1 MGLMLHVDS
10 NSATRDEVARVYTPP
25 ATTTHFPIPHIA
37 LVEQVTNALVERG
50 FMIGDEW
57 HGLGGPDNSKY
68 FGILEVKSDRPD
80 YNVTVG
86 IRNFHN
92 KQGSA
97 GLVLGSRVFV
107 CDNMAFSGEVRLGR
121 AHTKFI
127 ERDLPGVI
135 AAGIGK
141 IADMRTSQD
150 KRIQQ
155 YKTTELSASQADHL
169 IVQMVRERIVVP
181 SHVGKV
187 VAEWDSPRHHEF
199 REDGMTAWRLFNA
212 CTEVLKATPMA
223 LPRRTQQLHGLM
235 DSVVDAEWKEAA

>member
-1 MGLMLHVDS
+1 MGLMTDHKADDIDRDWLAS
-10 NSATRDEVARVYTPP
+10 IATP
-25 ATTTHFPIPHIA
+25 APTQSFYPIPHIA
-37 LVEQVTNALVERG
+37 FVEQVEAALIERG
-50 FMIGDEW
+50 WMINDEW
-57 HGLGGPDNSKY
+57 FAASATGGEF
-68 FGILEVKSDRPD
+68 FGVLEVKSDRPD
-80 YNVTVG
+80 YNIMVG
-86 IRNFHN
+86 LKNSHTR
-92 KQGSA
+92 KSSA
-97 GLVLGSRVFV
+97 GLLLGSRVFV
-107 CDNMAFSGEVRLGR
+107 CSNGAFSGEVKLGR
-121 AHTKFI
+121 KHSRFI